1 MMEAMATDTEVATV
15 EMVATEETEAA
26 AAKEG
31 TVTTG
36 VMAVTEVTVAEG
48 EGTFFFCRSLY
59 KTYFRGQQ
67 YDYDDW

>member
-1 MMEAMATDTEVATV
+1 MPMMEAMVTDTEVATV
-15 EMVATEETEAA
+15 EMVAMEETEAA
-26 AAKEG
+26 VETEG

-36 VMAVTEVTVAEG
+36 VTTEVTVAEG
-48 EGTFFFCRSLY
+48 EGTFHFCKSRY